1 VATKTPRPTPV
12 PTRAPWTPL
21 TDSTRDFTGSQ
32 GANGWSY
39 LWEGYGGRNSFNWRE
54 MPNFDGSCWR
64 TNSPEPDIRI
74 CYGGEMHPGWGSNIA
89 LLWKSSLDGQI
100 RINTQFRKLDTS
112 CGDGI
117 ELAVYK
123 GTDRILPHQWIS
135 GNDGRGRSNS
145 VDAQVA
151 SGDLIFIVVTIRGES
166 TCDKSQVNAQIF
178 LRQ

>member
-1 VATKTPRPTPV
+1 M
-12 PTRAPWTPL
+12 PTRAPWALL

-54 MPNFDGSCWR
+54 MPSFDGSCWR

-89 LLWKSSLDGQI
+89 LLWKSSVDGQI

-135 GNDGRGRSNS
+135 GNDGGGRSNS